1 MSSDIESR
9 IRETGFRLYDLM
21 EEESGSIFSKQYWVG
36 KLFEW
41 CMHNEAFKV
50 QMFRFIDVFPYLK
63 DVDAVISHIQQYF
76 SDPALNFPSA
86 VNWGIKY
93 VAPSWMTSRIIA
105 GGIARNIGRVARQFI
120 AGSSPEDGL
129 PVLEKLR
136 SRAMAFSVDLLG
148 EAVVSENEA
157 QVYLGRYL
165 KLFDFLN
172 AAQRK
177 WRPLGGV
184 SGDLDW
190 GRSPRVNVSIK
201 TSAMYSQINPCAF
214 RHSIEKSKE
223 RLRPVLRRAMQA
235 GAFVCLDME
244 SHGIKD
250 LTLALYRSLMEE
262 PEFSNYPHTGIVI
275 QAYLRESQKDL
286 DRMIDWAAQCGLH
299 STIRLVKGA
308 YWDQELIVASQKN
321 WPSPVFTDKSETDAN
336 FERLAG
342 IILENRGRIK
352 LACASHNL
360 RSIAAV
366 VETAKEVGAT
376 GEDLE
381 FQVLYGMGEPVRS
394 ALRKAGLHVRVYCPV
409 GEMLQGMSY
418 LVRRLLENTA
428 NESFLMQAFSQK
440 LPREDLLRNPAD
452 RVKKLGAE
460 PQKTA
465 EQSGIGP
472 YRIEPVFD
480 WSRAEHR

>member
-1 MSSDIESR
+1 MNSDIESR
-9 IRETGFRLYDLM
+9 IHETGYRLYDLM
-21 EEESGSIFSKQYWVG
+21 EGESGSIFSKEYWVG

-50 QMFRFIDVFPYLK
+50 QMLRFIDVFPYLR
-63 DVDAVISHIQQYF
+63 DADAVISHIQQYF

-105 GGIARNIGRVARQFI
+105 GAIGRNIGKVARQFI
-120 AGSSPEDGL
+120 AGTSPEDSL

-136 SRAMAFSVDLLG
+136 STGLAFSIDLLG
-148 EAVVSENEA
+148 EAVVSEKEA
-157 QVYLGRYL
+157 EEYLERYL
-165 KLFDFLN
+165 DVFDFLD
-172 AAQRK
+172 AAQSK

-190 GRSPRVNVSIK
+190 GHSPKVNVSLK
-201 TSAMYSQINPCAF
+201 TSAMYSQMNACAF
-214 RHSIEKSKE
+214 EHSIEKSKE
-223 RLRPVLRRAMQA
+223 RLRPILRKAMQA
-235 GAFVCLDME
+235 GAFVNLDME
-244 SHGIKD
+244 HHGLKD

-262 PEFSNYPHTGIVI
+262 PEFSRYPHTGIVI
-275 QAYLRESQKDL
+275 QAYLRESEKDL
-286 DRMIDWAAQCGLH
+286 EQM
-299 STIRLVKGA
+299 IRLGCSGRLPFYHPA
-308 YWDQELIVASQKN
+308 REGCLLGPGTHRRQPEELAVARIHR
-321 WPSPVFTDKSETDAN
+321 KSETDAN
-336 FERLAG
+336 FERLAR

-352 LACASHNL
+352 LACASHNI

-366 VETAKEVGAT
+366 AETAKEVGAT
-376 GEDLE
+376 GEHLE

-428 NESFLMQAFSQK
+428 NESFLRQAFSQK
-440 LPREDLLRNPAD
+440 LPRGDLLSNPAD
-452 RVKKLGAE
+452 KLKRIRKRK
-460 PQKTA
+460 PQEAGRT
-465 EQSGIGP
+465 
-472 YRIEPVFD
+472 
-480 WSRAEHR
+480 